1 MQVIILAGGKG
12 TRMGNITEKIPKP
25 MIRLGNKPMILRIM
39 EHYSSFGF
47 NDFLILTGYKQDIIK
62 DYFSKLPLNNCDVDI
77 DFSNNKIEYINNT
90 FQSWK
95 IKIIYTGLNTNTGLR
110 LVKAKKYINDD
121 YFHLTYGDGLSDVN
135 IKDLTEFHIKKKK
148 LLTITAVN
156 PPTKFG
162 ELLIEDDL
170 VKSFEEKPKLSK
182 GFINGGFMVSDKRLL
197 NEIKGDVM
205 LERDPM
211 VNLCKR
217 NEMNCFIHSGYWK
230 CFDTAKDVK
239 AFEEIF

>member
-12 TRMGNITEKIPKP
+12 TRMGSISEKIPKP

-39 EHYSSFGF
+39 EHYSFYGL

-62 DYFSKLPLNNCDVDI
+62 DYFSNLPLKNCDVEI
-77 DFSNNKIEYINNT
+77 NYSLNKINYFNNIYE
-90 FQSWK
+90 SWK
-95 IKIIYTGLNTNTGLR
+95 VKIVDTGLESNTGLR
-110 LVKAKKYINDD
+110 LLKAKNYITDGF
-121 YFHLTYGDGLSDVN
+121 FHLTYGDGLSDIN
-135 IKDLTEFHIKKKK
+135 ISDLTNFHLKEKK

-162 ELLIEDDL
+162 ELEIQKNR
-170 VKSFEEKPKLSK
+170 VKSFEEKPKLSQ

-197 NEIKGDVM
+197 NEIDGDVM

-211 VNLCKR
+211 IKLCQKG
-217 NEMNCFIHSGYWK
+217 EVASFIHKGYWK

-239 AFEEIF
+239 AFEEN